1 MNLVTRGPTCGN
13 REGIEMKFFVSL
25 LVLLIVPMMT
35 LNGLGR
41 PAFTGYYLGVMT
53 LWVVFACANARA
65 ARGPATE

>member
-1 MNLVTRGPTCGN
+1 
-13 REGIEMKFFVSL
+13 MKFFVSL

-65 ARGPATE
+65 EGGRLVG